1 MERVDDGSTNEFDV
15 KHVLYSPSYTIST
28 RHGKT
33 KNKKKTSREKKTKAS
48 KHCGGG
54 VEEKKKRSHIQK
66 GWGVIISRTSH
77 L

>member
-48 KHCGGG
+48 KHCGGSRRK
-54 VEEKKKRSHIQK
+54 EEKKPHSK
-66 GWGVIISRTSH
+66 GVGG
-77 L
+77 